1 MLWMGVGPEIPT
13 EDESMFKG
21 CLTALITPFRNGG
34 IDDKAFQSLVDW
46 QIKEGIDG
54 VVVCG
59 TTGESP
65 TLSHKE
71 HMRLTELC
79 IEAAQRRVP
88 VLAGTGSNST
98 EETIEFARHAERAG
112 ADAQL
117 VVTPYYNKPTQE
129 GLYLH
134 FKVVHDSCGL
144 PIVIYNIPSRSVVD
158 MTVETM
164 TELAKLP
171 RIIGVKDATGDLTRP
186 VRTKLAIGG
195 AFSLLGGDDGTALA
209 FLAQGGHGLISV
221 TSNVAPR
228 LCVEMQD
235 AWRRGD
241 VSKAQQFNEMLMP
254 LYQALFMETNPAPV
268 KYAGSLLGLSTPNV
282 RLPLCEVKDTTKA
295 KVREVMARVGLV
307 ESRDLSAA

>member
-1 MLWMGVGPEIPT
+1 ML
-13 EDESMFKG
+13 DG

-34 IDDKAFQSLVDW
+34 IDDKAFQTLVDW
-46 QIKEGIDG
+46 QVTEGIDG
-54 VVVCG
+54 VLVCG

-79 IEAAQRRVP
+79 IEAARHRVP

-98 EETIEFARHAERAG
+98 DETIEFARHAERAG

-117 VVTPYYNKPTQE
+117 VVIPYYNKPTQE

-134 FKVVHDSCGL
+134 FKAVHDSCGL

-158 MTVETM
+158 MTIETL

-186 VRTKLAIGG
+186 VRTKLAIGT
-195 AFSLLGGDDGTALA
+195 AFSLLGGDDGTSLA
-209 FLAQGGHGLISV
+209 FLAQGGHGVISV
-221 TSNVAPR
+221 TSNVAPKI
-228 LCVEMQD
+228 CVEMQD

-241 VSKAQQFNEMLMP
+241 VLKAQQINEMLMP
-254 LYQALFMETNPAPV
+254 LHQALFMETNPSPV
-268 KYAGSLLGLSTPNV
+268 KYAASLLGLSTPDV
-282 RLPLCEVKDTTKA
+282 RLPLCEVKDATKT
-295 KVREVMARVGLV
+295 KVREVMARVGLFKC
-307 ESRDLSAA
+307 RGLSAAAVGCAVSP

>member
-1 MLWMGVGPEIPT
+1 
-13 EDESMFKG
+13 MFKG

-34 IDDKAFQSLVDW
+34 IDEKTFQSMVDW
-46 QIKEGIDG
+46 QIKEGIAG

-65 TLSHKE
+65 TLSHKD

-79 IEAAQRRVP
+79 VEAANRRVP

-134 FKVVHDSCGL
+134 FKAVHDSCGL

-186 VRTKLAIGG
+186 VRTKLAIGSG
-195 AFSLLGGDDGTALA
+195 FSLLGGDDGTSLA

-221 TSNVAPR
+221 TANVAPR
-228 LCVEMQD
+228 LCVAMQD
-235 AWRRGD
+235 AWQRGD
-241 VSKAQQFNEMLMP
+241 TLKAQQFNEMLTP
-254 LYQALFMETNPAPV
+254 LHQALFLETSPSPV
-268 KYAGSLLGLSTPNV
+268 KYAASLLGLSTPDV
-282 RLPLCEVKDTTKA
+282 RLPLCGIKDATKA
-295 KVREVMARVGLV
+295 KVRAAMAQAGLIKGQ
-307 ESRDLSAA
+307 ELSAA